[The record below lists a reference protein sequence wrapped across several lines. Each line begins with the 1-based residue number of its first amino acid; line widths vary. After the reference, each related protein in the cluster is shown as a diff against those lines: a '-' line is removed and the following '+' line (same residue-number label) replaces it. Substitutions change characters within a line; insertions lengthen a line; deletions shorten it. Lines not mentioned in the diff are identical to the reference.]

1 MPDETSVTKR
11 RDEERTESVSPVEPD
26 RLLAKEEELVA
37 LRKQNEDLLT
47 RLKYLQA
54 DFENYKKRAARES
67 EAVTKFAHELLLA
80 RILPVL
86 DGFDAAMAHLDGQ
99 AAEGVRMVHE
109 NLRKVLQEVGLQEI
123 PAEGQPF
130 DPYLHDCVQQ
140 VADPE
145 GTDGIVKEVVR
156 KGYRVYER
164 VLRPAQ
170 VIVVKNGGENHG

>member
-1 MPDETSVTKR
+1 MPEEAPTPETKAP
-11 RDEERTESVSPVEPD
+11 EEAPSSSARAEIPTTADAELTTLRKE
-26 RLLAKEEELVA
+26 KEE
-37 LRKQNEDLLT
+37 LLT

-80 RILPVL
+80 RLLPVL
-86 DGFDAAMAHLDGQ
+86 DEFDAAMAHLDGQ
-99 AAEGVRMVHE
+99 AAEGVGMVRE
-109 NLRKVLQEVGLQEI
+109 NLRKVLQDAGLQEI
-123 PAEGQPF
+123 PAEGRPF
-130 DPYLHDCVQQ
+130 DPYLHDCVEQ

-145 GTDGIVKEVVR
+145 GEDGTVKDVVR

-170 VIVVKNGGENHG
+170 VIVIKNGGEHDA

>member
-1 MPDETSVTKR
+1 MPEKAPTP
-11 RDEERTESVSPVEPD
+11 EAEAP
-26 RLLAKEEELVA
+26 KEEPIPPAPDSIQTAADAELA
-37 LRKQNEDLLT
+37 TLRKEKEELLT

-80 RILPVL
+80 RLLPIL
-86 DGFDAAMAHLDGQ
+86 DEFDAAMAHLDGP
-99 AAEGVRMVHE
+99 AAAGVAMVRE
-109 NLRKVLQEVGLQEI
+109 NLRKVLQDAGLQEI
-123 PAEGQPF
+123 PAEGRPF
-130 DPYLHDCVQQ
+130 DPYLHDCVEQ

-145 GTDGIVKEVVR
+145 REDGTVKDVVR

-170 VIVVKNGGENHG
+170 VIVIKNGGEHDA